1 MVSYGCVFVANGD
14 DTLGP
19 DLRRA
24 VFGRALPELFAL
36 PFESKKRAYE
46 EGYSSQINGM
56 THEIICIYKPD
67 NSGTTSE
74 TMVSFAKNM
83 LKLFEMLQTLVL
95 EGLGVRAESVRGHLD
110 QLDHTFRLA
119 HYYGA
124 QPDTETGMVDT
135 YGRLPACYH
144 RVRTP
149 SNRERISVQFGV
161 LAKPAMEVRAL
172 DDLVD
177 VERPL
182 AFNPLKDEECS
193 TWRYSVE
200 GFKFDD
206 ALKKFCGVENVPAMG

>member
-124 QPDTETGMVDT
+124 QPDTETGI
-135 YGRLPACYH
+135 
-144 RVRTP
+144 
-149 SNRERISVQFGV
+149 NRERISVQFGV